1 MKRERLPEKYATLRV
16 ITSNKNTTKQ
26 FKNEMNPMYKVG
38 MLVRIRLRGVW
49 RKAKIVDRTEAKILV
64 VYKNDR
70 GVFSE
75 EWITPSAR
83 KDKKENKEAS
93 KPCNSL
99 GEKLSEMRR
108 QTKSEKFNWRIQR
121 WLDSSDGLSDE
132 EDDEDMK
139 EKPQDM
145 KCPEDHE
152 DDVPRKRYP
161 IDFTVRTFLTR
172 DKKQQIKRRPNNNN
186 NNNAMESKHHSILSP
201 PKRPS
206 FTNTFDRNL
215 LEKIRV
221 SERELRKKLN
231 YHHRYQ

>member
-1 MKRERLPEKYATLRV
+1 MRKLKSRMKRGRLPEKYATLRV
-16 ITSNKNTTKQ
+16 ITSNKDTTKH
-26 FKNEMNPMYKVG
+26 KKSEMNPMYKVG

-49 RKAKIVDRTEAKILV
+49 RKAKIVDRTDAKILV

-99 GEKLSEMRR
+99 GEKLSEMRKHEK
-108 QTKSEKFNWRIQR
+108 TKSEKFNWRIQR

-132 EDDEDMK
+132 EDDEDLK

-152 DDVPRKRYP
+152 DERVPRKRGRSFFGSY
-161 IDFTVRTFLTR
+161 FLTETR
-172 DKKQQIKRRPNNNN
+172 NNNHTT
-186 NNNAMESKHHSILSP
+186 S
-201 PKRPS
+201 
-206 FTNTFDRNL
+206 
-215 LEKIRV
+215 
-221 SERELRKKLN
+221 
-231 YHHRYQ
+231 QQQ

>member
-1 MKRERLPEKYATLRV
+1 MKRDRLPEKYATLRV
-16 ITSNKNTTKQ
+16 ITSNKDTTKH
-26 FKNEMNPMYKVG
+26 KKSEMNPMYKVG

-49 RKAKIVDRTEAKILV
+49 RKAKIVDRTDAKILV

-83 KDKKENKEAS
+83 KEKKKNKQAS

-99 GEKLSEMRR
+99 GEKLSEMRKHEK
-108 QTKSEKFNWRIQR
+108 TKSEKFNWRIQR

-132 EDDEDMK
+132 EDDEELK

-152 DDVPRKRYP
+152 DERVPRKRYP
-161 IDFTVRTFLTR
+161 IDFSVRNFLTR
-172 DKKQQIKRRPNNNN
+172 DKKQQFTRRPNNNN
-186 NNNAMESKHHSILSP
+186 AVESKIHSIPSP

-206 FTNTFDRNL
+206 FTSTFDRNL

-221 SERELRKKLN
+221 SERELRKQLN
-231 YHHRYQ
+231 YHRYQ